1 MSPETKEII
10 KILIRGMEFTVGL
23 LRKFMATKD
32 GMSDGK

>member
-23 LRKFMATKD
+23 LRKFLTAK
-32 GMSDGK
+32 GEKI